1 MSTTVTYKG
10 SAVTTVDDETKVLL
24 TGGKYLEDDITLT
37 DVASGGGLAY
47 EEGTYTATEDGN
59 PTIYFSDQH
68 SNPPIFILFVD
79 VTGTTPNV
87 TYSGY
92 VSAFSSINRLVNS
105 VSGIPYGSSGQK
117 CQCMYGTVYRAA
129 YASLSSGAYATLS
142 EHAYVHY
149 NYFIPYFGNAAWTCR
164 SGRTYKWIA
173 VWID

>member
-10 SAVTTVDDETKVLL
+10 SAITTVDDETKVLL

-68 SNPPIFILFVD
+68 VNPPIFLLFVD
-79 VTGTTPNV
+79 VTGTIPD

-92 VSAFSSINRLVNS
+92 VSAFSSINRLIHSSN
-105 VSGIPYGSSGQK
+105 GIPYSSSGQR
-117 CQCMYGTVYRAA
+117 CECMYGTAYRAA
-129 YASLSSGAYATLS
+129 YASLASGAWETQS
-142 EHAYVHY
+142 ETAYMHY
-149 NYFIPYFGNAAWTCR
+149 NCFTPYFGNAAWICR